1 VNTSCKE
8 TLSSREIR
16 SAAQREGDFEI
27 AVAISD
33 GHRMRGDLDQ
43 AARIDHKADEAQSRA
58 IPRRAERSEEF
69 KRDSLRNY
77 LPGRAGVRACVALAT
92 PESHAQFSLS
102 RRWASV
108 KIRLENVMLMDPEVD
123 DAHKIRFL
131 PRNTAMG
138 LV

>member
-77 LPGRAGVRACVALAT
+77 LPGRA
-92 PESHAQFSLS
+92 ESHAQFSLS